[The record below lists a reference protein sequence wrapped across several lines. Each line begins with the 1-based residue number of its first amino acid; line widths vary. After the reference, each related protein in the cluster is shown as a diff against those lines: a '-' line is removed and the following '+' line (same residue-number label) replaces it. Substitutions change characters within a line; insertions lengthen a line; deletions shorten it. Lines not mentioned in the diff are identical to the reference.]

1 MIGAGTTTVGLA
13 GLTLVCDCDGAVF
26 GDFLI
31 IGELGMRFVVG
42 GLVLL
47 AGSCGGLSAPLG
59 LGC

>member
-1 MIGAGTTTVGLA
+1 MGLA

-31 IGELGMRFVVG
+31 IGEFGMRFVVG